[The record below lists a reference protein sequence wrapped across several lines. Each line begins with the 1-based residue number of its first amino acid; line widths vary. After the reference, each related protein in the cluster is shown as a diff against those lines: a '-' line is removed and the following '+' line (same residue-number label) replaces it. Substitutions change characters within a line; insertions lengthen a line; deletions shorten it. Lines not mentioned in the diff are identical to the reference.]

1 MNVIYSNKKRY
12 ICLSLFF
19 SILSLLYRLKL
30 SDNVEPIF
38 GRFDSPSYF
47 NFVFVGGIRMPLIT
61 LIFSTIN
68 DLNNI
73 IIFQSIIASLAWT
86 SLALVIYLLNFD
98 YRLIFI
104 FSILILSLG
113 LSKQIVYLESCID
126 SESLNISFLVI
137 MISAI
142 LLKHFQ
148 NNNLSDFLL
157 ILSCIL
163 FAGIKS
169 INALIIIIPLGF
181 ILLQKIRAKN
191 NLSLEQRII
200 IILALSISTLSLYL
214 FSNIQTTQILNTS
227 GIINARL
234 WKVES
239 WKDYALRDGYPIQA
253 RSIYVRFTNQNL
265 GLAPDTAV
273 AQQPD
278 FQKWYKVKGNKFLLK
293 FMLSHPDYTFLSSV
307 ALPIFIREFN
317 FDETI
322 WRAAAEGILYYESR
336 QHALASKTPE
346 NYLFWSVNRSSGY
359 IQIGLFLIIIAQ
371 SLRTFFVKSS
381 SEFKLQ
387 SALFFLIFITFFNSY
402 LSWWFGSTPS
412 DMGRHQFPFSVSL
425 RIIALLSTL
434 LILQNLIN
442 KFYAKPSN

>member
-1 MNVIYSNKKRY
+1 VNITYFNKKRY
-12 ICLSLFF
+12 LYLSIFF
-19 SILSLLYRLKL
+19 SILSFLYRLTL
-30 SDNVEPIF
+30 SHNVDPIF

-73 IIFQSIIASLAWT
+73 IIFQSIIAALAWT

-98 YRLIFI
+98 ERLIFI

-113 LSKQIVYLESCID
+113 LSKQIVYLDSCID

-137 MISAI
+137 LISTI
-142 LLKHFQ
+142 LLKYLL
-148 NNNLSDFLL
+148 NNNLSNFLL

-181 ILLQKIRAKN
+181 ILLQKIRTKN
-191 NLSLEQRII
+191 NSSLVNRII
-200 IILALSISTLSLYL
+200 VLLAVFISTLSLYL

-239 WKDYALRDGYPIQA
+239 WKEYALRNGYPIQA

-273 AQQPD
+273 AKQPD
-278 FQKWYKVKGNKFLLK
+278 FQKWYEDKGNKFLLK
-293 FMLSHPDYTFLSSV
+293 FMLSHPDYTFLSSI
-307 ALPIFIREFN
+307 ALPIFIRDLN
-317 FDETI
+317 FGETI

-336 QHALASKTPE
+336 QHALALKTTE

-359 IQIGLFLIIIAQ
+359 IQIGIFLILIAL
-371 SLRTFFVKSS
+371 SLRTIFAKSS
-381 SEFKLQ
+381 AQFKLQ
-387 SALFFLIFITFFNSY
+387 SALLFLISITFFNSY

-425 RIIALLSTL
+425 RIIALLSAL
-434 LILQNLIN
+434 LIFQNLIN
-442 KFYAKPSN
+442 KFKTKSSN